1 MKFVKASWVIMLCAM
16 FAVAV
21 PVYAQQPTEE
31 PIVKLL
37 NDMADKPEHH
47 LAIAV
52 YYRTLAAEALTEAQ
66 KHEAMRGTYRHNHQ
80 QFKSGAPARRSMTR
94 HCDRLIELHRET
106 AKEYEE
112 LAKLHEAE
120 AAAH

>member
-1 MKFVKASWVIMLCAM
+1 MKPMKTPWMVLVAALFV
-16 FAVAV
+16 FVA
-21 PVYAQQPTEE
+21 PVHAQPAEE

-37 NDMADKPEHH
+37 NEMSEKPEHH

-66 KHEAMRGTYRHNHQ
+66 KHEAMRGTYRHDHQ
-80 QFKSGAPARRSMTR
+80 RFRSGAPARQSMTR

>member
-1 MKFVKASWVIMLCAM
+1 MKLMKTPWMILVAALFV
-16 FAVAV
+16 VAV
-21 PVYAQQPTEE
+21 PVHAQSAEE

-37 NDMADKPEHH
+37 NEMSGKPEHH

-52 YYRTLAAEALTEAQ
+52 YYRTLAAEARTEVE
-66 KHEAMRGTYRHNHQ
+66 KHEAMRNTYQHDHQ
-80 QFKSGAPARRSMTR
+80 KFKTGASARQSMTT

-106 AKEYEE
+106 ATGYEE

-120 AAAH
+120 AAAN

>member
-1 MKFVKASWVIMLCAM
+1 MYLAKVPSLVL
-16 FAVAV
+16 VAALV
-21 PVYAQQPTEE
+21 VAAAPVHAQPAEQP
-31 PIVKLL
+31 IIKLL
-37 NDMADKPEHH
+37 NDMSEKPEHH

-52 YYRTLAAEALTEAQ
+52 YYRTLAAEALMEME
-66 KHEAMRGTYRHNHQ
+66 KHQAMRNTYRHDHLR
-80 QFKSGAPARRSMTR
+80 FKTGASARQSMTM

-120 AAAH
+120 AAAL

>member
-1 MKFVKASWVIMLCAM
+1 MPLMKTSWIILMAALFV
-16 FAVAV
+16 FAAPLHAQ
-21 PVYAQQPTEE
+21 PVEE

-37 NDMADKPEHH
+37 NEMSEKPEHH

-52 YYRTLAAEALTEAQ
+52 YYRTLAAEARTEAK
-66 KHEAMRGTYRHNHQ
+66 KHEAMRNTYQHDHQ
-80 QFKSGAPARRSMTR
+80 RLKTGMPARQSMRR

-106 AKEYEE
+106 ANEYEE

-120 AAAH
+120 AAAP